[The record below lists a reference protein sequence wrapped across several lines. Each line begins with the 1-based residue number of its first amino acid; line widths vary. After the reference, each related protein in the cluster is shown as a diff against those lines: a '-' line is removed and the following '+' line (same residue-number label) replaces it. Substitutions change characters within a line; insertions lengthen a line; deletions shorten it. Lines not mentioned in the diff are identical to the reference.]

1 MKSSLLHHV
10 PLKSGESV
18 DAFMDGRLRLIQS
31 AKGYRFSIDAILLS
45 EFVTTRPGDFV
56 VDLGAGCGIVALM
69 LLASRKIGHVLCL
82 EIQAGLADQAVRN
95 AALNGFEKKMSVILG
110 DMRDLPLSASVA
122 DVVVC
127 NPPYRPARSGRI
139 NPDPEKAIARHEILV
154 SLNDI
159 LRAASRIL
167 KPKGRLAMVY
177 PAERLADLMIRMR
190 SYELEPK
197 RMRVLY
203 PRSEGEGKLVFMEAL
218 RGGRGGLKILPPL
231 MDQGDFSIS
240 IST

>member
-1 MKSSLLHHV
+1 MNSSRFHRV
-10 PLKSGESV
+10 SLKPGESV
-18 DAFMDGRLRLIQS
+18 DDFMDGRLSLIQS

-45 EFVTTRPGDFV
+45 EFATARPGDVV
-56 VDLGAGCGIVALM
+56 VDLGAGCGIVGLM
-69 LLASRKIGHVLCL
+69 LLASRRIGHVLCV

-95 AALNGFEKKMSVILG
+95 AMLNGFEKKMSVIIG
-110 DMRDLPLSASVA
+110 DMRHEPLSDSVA

-127 NPPYRPARSGRI
+127 NPPYRPVRSGRI
-139 NPDPEKAIARHEILV
+139 NPDREKAIARHEIMV
-154 SLNDI
+154 SLKDI
-159 LRAASRIL
+159 LAAARKIL

-177 PAERLADLMIRMR
+177 PAERLADLMVRMR

-197 RMRVLY
+197 RMRVHY
-203 PRSEGEGKLVFMEAL
+203 PGPEGEGKLVFVEGV

-231 MDQGDFSIS
+231 MDQGGFSIS